1 MTQVI
6 TGDPP
11 GRTSFYL
18 RVPLQETQVAAP
30 APLADQEAGALA
42 PFIPHCDRQPRV
54 PLALTPARRGDSLSA
69 ALDWLANQ
77 VVLFRHGDLVF
88 VNFGLFAALGA
99 FLTLA
104 GMGVILIGQGVSIRA
119 FIALALGASAL
130 VVFGSW
136 LLAQLLDFR
145 LLLEKPREALRRPVF
160 ASWGGLLIMP
170 LVFGIFSWQSGIAVL
185 VLVDAFAR
193 AMPIGHALG
202 RLGCLSY
209 GCCYGRPTTR
219 RLAITYR
226 NPLAKAV
233 RVGNLQNVRLHPAA
247 FYEAV
252 LDLGILL
259 AVNAAALLGA
269 PLGVPSALA
278 LVFYGLGRFGIEFV
292 KNNDG
297 RMLLGRCAVNHLLSL
312 AMAALGAL
320 LLHSI
325 LVAPEAAP
333 LIAWASALDTLPRL
347 LLALLP
353 SAMVIF
359 VGFAIHR
366 RKVGS
371 W

>member
-1 MTQVI
+1 
-6 TGDPP
+6 
-11 GRTSFYL
+11 
-18 RVPLQETQVAAP
+18 VAAP
-30 APLADQEAGALA
+30 APLADQEAGVFT
-42 PFIPHCDRQPRV
+42 PFIPHRDRQPRAA
-54 PLALTPARRGDSLSA
+54 LAARPARRGDSLSA
-69 ALDWLANQ
+69 TLDWLAER

-88 VNFGLFAALGA
+88 VTFGLFAALGA

-104 GMGVILIGQGVSIRA
+104 GMGVILIGQGVSIGA

-145 LLLEKPREALRRPVF
+145 LLLQKPREALRRPVF

-170 LVFGIFSWQSGIAVL
+170 LVFGIFSWHSGIAVL

-209 GCCYGRPTTR
+209 GCCYGRPTRR

-233 RVGNLQNVRLHPAA
+233 RIGNLQNVRLHPAA

-278 LVFYGLGRFGIEFV
+278 LMAYGLGRFAIEFL
-292 KNNDG
+292 KDNDG
-297 RMLLGRCAVNHLLSL
+297 RFLLGRYAVNHLLSL

-325 LVAPEAAP
+325 LLAPEAAP
-333 LIAWASALDTLPRL
+333 VIAWAPALDAVPRL
-347 LLALLP
+347 LPALAP
-353 SAMVIF
+353 SAIVIF
-359 VGFAIHR
+359 AGYSVHR
-366 RKVGS
+366 RRVGS